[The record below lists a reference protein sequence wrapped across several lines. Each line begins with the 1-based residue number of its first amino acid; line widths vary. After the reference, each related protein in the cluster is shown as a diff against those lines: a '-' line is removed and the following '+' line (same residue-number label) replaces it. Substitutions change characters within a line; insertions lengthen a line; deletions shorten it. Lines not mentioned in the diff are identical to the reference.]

1 MPHCT
6 SQVKVNFGGKS
17 GKGGKTMSPAEFRRQ
32 RAVERLQRRWRG
44 RRDGRLSAPVLKSL
58 HAAATL
64 IQKHAR
70 ARAVR
75 RDFVATVHGRA
86 AARAQHEALVR
97 EDFAARVICK
107 QQRNRFMR
115 STLRDALGSLVDDR
129 RTQETERRTR
139 EQSAERGRLG
149 RATAHYPDLLAHY
162 LTFWGWLTRHLAA
175 LCALETSR

>member
-1 MPHCT
+1 
-6 SQVKVNFGGKS
+6 
-17 GKGGKTMSPAEFRRQ
+17 MSPAEFRRQ

-70 ARAVR
+70 AREVR
-75 RDFVATVHGRA
+75 RDFGAIVHGRA
-86 AARAQHEALVR
+86 VARAQHEALVR
-97 EDFAARVICK
+97 EDFAARVICR

-129 RTQETERRTR
+129 RAHETERRTR
-139 EQSAERGRLG
+139 AQPAEKAPPSWRHSSLLWPTRACSPGTWAAPRLSA
-149 RATAHYPDLLAHY
+149 
-162 LTFWGWLTRHLAA
+162 TR
-175 LCALETSR
+175 

>member
-1 MPHCT
+1 
-6 SQVKVNFGGKS
+6 
-17 GKGGKTMSPAEFRRQ
+17 MSPAEFRRQ

-70 ARAVR
+70 AREVR
-75 RDFVATVHGRA
+75 RDFGAIVHGRA
-86 AARAQHEALVR
+86 VARAQHEALVR
-97 EDFAARVICK
+97 EDFAARVICR

-129 RTQETERRTR
+129 RAYETERRTR
-139 EQSAERGRLG
+139 AQPAEKAPPSWRHSSLLWPTRACSPGTWAAPRLSA
-149 RATAHYPDLLAHY
+149 
-162 LTFWGWLTRHLAA
+162 TR
-175 LCALETSR
+175 